1 MKIKFTPHLR
11 RHWPTVIAGV
21 PWLLGTAALASYFF
35 AYPMPRG
42 IVRHI
47 PVDLVRTV
55 LLLAGGALI
64 ALLSVPILVGVACLH
79 GFHRRVVI
87 PAIGN
92 ATFVVISVAVFSPTT
107 ALWLFAIG
115 LITTSLWVLSAWVTG
130 MQ

>member
-1 MKIKFTPHLR
+1 MEIKFTPHLR

-21 PWLLGTAALASYFF
+21 PWLLGTAALASYLFSD
-35 AYPMPRG
+35 PMPRG

-47 PVDLVRTV
+47 PLDLMRTGF
-55 LLLAGGALI
+55 LLAGGALF
-64 ALLSVPILVGVACLH
+64 ALLSVPILLGISCLH

-92 ATFVVISVAVFSPTT
+92 ATFVVIAVAVVSPTT

-115 LITTSLWVLSAWVTG
+115 LVTTALWVLAAWVTG
-130 MQ
+130 VQ